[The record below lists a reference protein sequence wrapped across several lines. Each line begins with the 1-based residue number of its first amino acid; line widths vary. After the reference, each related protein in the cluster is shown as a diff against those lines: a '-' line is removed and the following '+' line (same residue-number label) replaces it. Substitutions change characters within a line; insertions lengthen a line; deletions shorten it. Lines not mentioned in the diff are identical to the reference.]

1 MGSRSRNTG
10 HQAGHHAG
18 HHAGRHAPSAIAAV
32 TMLALAATLAAC
44 GGSDDNGSTGSNNGT
59 GNNGGTGTT
68 PAAVQPLSGGSLYVG
83 AVSFGDTV
91 SVALDQPAAGQLTLR
106 FLDSRFGLAGTL
118 VGQYTVEGN
127 MYRVS
132 KLAAVGSDV
141 PAALA
146 AAAASITFSFTLD
159 DGLLSGALGQ
169 VPNVL
174 AGNGALLQ
182 GYVSAANRGAQ
193 LADVVGTYS
202 YLRQAG
208 DTATA
213 GQLAIDASGA
223 VRVCAGQGYAATC
236 AGGQVGQLS
245 ADADQTRYPGAYT
258 LTLAGSKVG
267 RVFVGR
273 QQGNVALFV
282 DETGAST
289 SAATGNWVVRPATAL
304 AANGVDGDWLCSEPE
319 LDDANVATGR
329 TRRNIVSVAGN
340 TLAADNIPVDVAL
353 SYNSVGGA
361 TANGLLSG
369 NWQETVVS
377 QSQSGSLTWL
387 PVSRNLAYQ
396 LRQVPGSSRQLPA
409 VCAPLAAPAPI
420 ATYLQAAAGQNILV
434 TMADLRPTQ
443 PAIGR
448 DQIYYKL
455 GRYAAE
461 PLKNFDDA
469 CENNG
474 QNKTAKNGTTAASRI
489 DDLSTFTCTKAVG
502 EKPEDMKT
510 LVVGPF
516 GEPYLTDGHHAFS
529 TVTEAPTGG
538 PQAKMWVRVQDNL
551 SGLNRAQFFRTL
563 RERKLVWLKDGE
575 NRPVYPADLPRGVGL
590 NNGLGNDPYRSL
602 VYFTRDIGYAPP
614 TGATEYT
621 EFYWGDWLR
630 TKVDL
635 KQVNLDDTA
644 AYLAAVRTASEAM
657 VALAP
662 EAIVSGDKTAAT
674 LGRLSAFGEAEFT
687 KLSQPV
693 GSASPGKLPY
703 AVDYRLKLK
712 Q

>member
-1 MGSRSRNTG
+1 MGSRSRKPASRVSQTIG
-10 HQAGHHAG
+10 
-18 HHAGRHAPSAIAAV
+18 AA
-32 TMLALAATLAAC
+32 TILALAAALAAC
-44 GGSDDNGSTGSNNGT
+44 GGSDDNGSSAGNGNT
-59 GNNGGTGTT
+59 GNAGNGGTGTT

-83 AVSFGDTV
+83 AASFGDTV

-118 VGQYTVEGN
+118 VGQYKVEGN

-132 KLAAVGSDV
+132 NLAASDSDV

-146 AAAASITFSFTLD
+146 AAAAAITFSFSVD

-193 LADVVGTYS
+193 LADVAGTYS

-208 DTATA
+208 DAASA
-213 GQLAIDASGA
+213 GQLAIDATGA
-223 VRVCAGQGYAATC
+223 VRVCAGQGYSASC
-236 AGGQVGQLS
+236 AGGQAGQLS
-245 ADADQTRYPGAYT
+245 ADADQSRYPGAYT
-258 LTLAGSKVG
+258 LTLGGSKVG

-273 QQGNVALFV
+273 QQGSVALFV
-282 DETGAST
+282 DETGASA

-304 AANGVDGDWLCSEPE
+304 AANAVDGDWICSEPE
-319 LDDANVATGR
+319 LDASNAVTGR
-329 TRRNIVSVAGN
+329 TRRNIVSVTGDA
-340 TLAADNIPVDVAL
+340 LAADNIPVDVRLA
-353 SYNSVGGA
+353 YNSVGGA

-369 NWQETVVS
+369 NWQETVAS
-377 QSQSGSLTWL
+377 QPRSATLTWL

-396 LRQVPGSSRQLPA
+396 LRQVPGTERQLPA
-409 VCAPLAAPAPI
+409 VCAPLPAPTPI
-420 ATYLQAAAGQNILV
+420 ATYLTAAAGQNALV

-455 GRYAAE
+455 GRYAVE

-474 QNKTAKNGTTAASRI
+474 QNKTAKTGVTATSRI
-489 DDLSTFTCTKAVG
+489 DDLSSFTCTKAVG

-529 TVTEAPTGG
+529 TVMEAPTGG

-575 NRPVYPADLPRGVGL
+575 NRPVYPADLPRAVGL

-602 VYFTRDIGYAPP
+602 VYFTRDVGYAPP
-614 TGATEYT
+614 SGATEYT

-630 TKVDL
+630 TVVDL

-644 AYLAAVRTASEAM
+644 SYLAAVRKASEAM

-662 EAIVSGDKTAAT
+662 DAIVSGDKTAAT
-674 LGRLSAFGEAEFT
+674 LGRLDAFGQTEFD

-703 AVDYRLKLK
+703 AVDYRGKLK
-712 Q
+712 P